1 MELKYPKI
9 SSGIKLIYVSWWCT
23 LLGVVASLVEGFAAI
38 FAGGGFVILVE
49 LAAGVLELLVY
60 GLQVAG
66 LYKAGKDEERYKKLF
81 YMLVTE
87 LLIAATVIVA
97 ILLQSYMLIALIG
110 IIGGLTCMVLE
121 SLRLCLF
128 VKYTE
133 ELVQENGD
141 AGVDGYYK
149 TIRNC
154 FFVAYGGILIG
165 SFITAMEVLT
175 WLGVLLI
182 VVSMLSVIAMFI
194 FYGIFLRNT
203 NRFFKT
209 LRVTEVE
216 NIYDVE

>member
-9 SSGIKLIYVSWWCT
+9 SSGIKLVYVSWWCT

-38 FAGGGFVILVE
+38 FAGVGFVILVE

-66 LYKAGKDEERYKKLF
+66 LYKAGKDEARYKKLF

-87 LLIAATVIVA
+87 LLIAAAVIVA

-133 ELVQENGD
+133 ELVRENGD

-182 VVSMLSVIAMFI
+182 VVSMFSVIAMFV

-216 NIYDVE
+216 NIYDGE

>member
-9 SSGIKLIYVSWWCT
+9 SSGIKLMYAGWWCT
-23 LLGVVASLVEGFAAI
+23 LLGVVASLVGGFVAI
-38 FAGGGFVILVE
+38 FAGVGFVIFVE
-49 LAAGVLELLVY
+49 LAAGILELLVY

-66 LYKAGKDEERYKKLF
+66 LYKAGKDDTRYKKVF

-87 LLIAATVIVA
+87 LLIAAAVIVA
-97 ILLQSYMLIALIG
+97 ILLQSYVLIALIG

-121 SLRLCLF
+121 PLRLCLF

-133 ELVQENGD
+133 ELVRENGD

-182 VVSMLSVIAMFI
+182 VVSMFSVIAMFV

-216 NIYDVE
+216 NIYDGE

>member
-1 MELKYPKI
+1 MELKYPEI
-9 SSGIKLIYVSWWCT
+9 SSGIKLVYVSWWCT
-23 LLGVVASLVEGFAAI
+23 LLGVVASLVGGFVAI
-38 FAGGGFVILVE
+38 FAGVGFVIFVE
-49 LAAGVLELLVY
+49 LAAGILELLVY

-66 LYKAGKDEERYKKLF
+66 LYKAGKDDTRYKKVF

-87 LLIAATVIVA
+87 LLIAAAVIVA
-97 ILLQSYMLIALIG
+97 ILLQSYVLIALIG

-121 SLRLCLF
+121 PLRLCLF

-133 ELVQENGD
+133 ELVRENGD

-149 TIRNC
+149 IIRNC

-182 VVSMLSVIAMFI
+182 VASMFSVIAMFV

-216 NIYDVE
+216 NIYDEE

>member
-9 SSGIKLIYVSWWCT
+9 SSGIKLMYAGWWCT
-23 LLGVVASLVEGFAAI
+23 LLGAVAGFVGGLAAI
-38 FAGGGFVILVE
+38 FAGAGFAILVE
-49 LAAGVLELLVY
+49 LAAGILELLVY

-66 LYKAGKDEERYKKLF
+66 LYKAGKDEARYKKLF

-87 LLIAATVIVA
+87 LLIAVAVIVA
-97 ILLQSYMLIALIG
+97 TLLQSYVLIALIG

-121 SLRLCLF
+121 PLRLCLF

-133 ELVQENGD
+133 ELVRENGD

-182 VVSMLSVIAMFI
+182 VASMFSVIAMFV

-203 NRFFKT
+203 NKFFKT
-209 LRVTEVE
+209 LKITEGE
-216 NIYDVE
+216 NIYDGE

>member
-9 SSGIKLIYVSWWCT
+9 SSGIKLMYVSWWCT
-23 LLGVVASLVEGFAAI
+23 LLGVVASLVGGFAAI
-38 FAGGGFVILVE
+38 FAGVGFVILVE

-66 LYKAGKDEERYKKLF
+66 LYKAGKDEVRYKKLF

-87 LLIAATVIVA
+87 LLIAAAVIVA
-97 ILLQSYMLIALIG
+97 TLLQSYVLIALIG

-121 SLRLCLF
+121 PLRLCLF

-133 ELVQENGD
+133 ELVRENGD

-182 VVSMLSVIAMFI
+182 VASMFSMIAMFV

-216 NIYDVE
+216 NIYDGE

>member
-9 SSGIKLIYVSWWCT
+9 SSGIKLVYVSWWCT
-23 LLGVVASLVEGFAAI
+23 LLGVVASLVGGFAAI
-38 FAGGGFVILVE
+38 FAGVGFVILVE

-66 LYKAGKDEERYKKLF
+66 LYKAGKDEARYKKLF

-87 LLIAATVIVA
+87 LLIAVAVIVA
-97 ILLQSYMLIALIG
+97 TLLQSYVLIALIG

-121 SLRLCLF
+121 PLRLCLF

-133 ELVQENGD
+133 ELVRENGD

-175 WLGVLLI
+175 WLGVLII
-182 VVSMLSVIAMFI
+182 VASMFSVIAMFI

-216 NIYDVE
+216 NIYDGE

>member
-1 MELKYPKI
+1 
-9 SSGIKLIYVSWWCT
+9 
-23 LLGVVASLVEGFAAI
+23 
-38 FAGGGFVILVE
+38 
-49 LAAGVLELLVY
+49 
-60 GLQVAG
+60 
-66 LYKAGKDEERYKKLF
+66 
-81 YMLVTE
+81 
-87 LLIAATVIVA
+87 
-97 ILLQSYMLIALIG
+97 
-110 IIGGLTCMVLE
+110 MVLE
-121 SLRLCLF
+121 PLRLCLF

-133 ELVQENGD
+133 ELVRENGD

-182 VVSMLSVIAMFI
+182 VASMFSVIAMFV

-216 NIYDVE
+216 NIYDGE

>member
-9 SSGIKLIYVSWWCT
+9 SSGIKLMYVSWWCT
-23 LLGVVASLVEGFAAI
+23 LLGVVASLVGGFAAI
-38 FAGGGFVILVE
+38 FAGVGFVILVE

-66 LYKAGKDEERYKKLF
+66 LYKAGKDEARYKKLF

-87 LLIAATVIVA
+87 LLIAAAVIVA
-97 ILLQSYMLIALIG
+97 TLLQSYVLIALIG

-121 SLRLCLF
+121 PLRLCLF

-133 ELVQENGD
+133 ELVRENGD

-182 VVSMLSVIAMFI
+182 VASMFSMIAMFV

-216 NIYDVE
+216 NIYDGE

>member
-9 SSGIKLIYVSWWCT
+9 SSGIKLMYVSWWCT
-23 LLGVVASLVEGFAAI
+23 LLGVVASLVGGFAAI
-38 FAGGGFVILVE
+38 FAGVGFVILVE

-66 LYKAGKDEERYKKLF
+66 LYKAGKDEARYKKLF

-87 LLIAATVIVA
+87 LLIAAAVIVA
-97 ILLQSYMLIALIG
+97 TLLQSYVLIALIG

-133 ELVQENGD
+133 ELVRENGD

-182 VVSMLSVIAMFI
+182 VASMFSMIAMFV

-216 NIYDVE
+216 NIYDGE

>member
-9 SSGIKLIYVSWWCT
+9 SSGIKLVYAGWWCT
-23 LLGVVASLVEGFAAI
+23 LLGVVASLVGGFAAI
-38 FAGGGFVILVE
+38 FAGVGFVILVE

-66 LYKAGKDEERYKKLF
+66 LYKAGKDDERYKKVF

-87 LLIAATVIVA
+87 LLIAVAVILAT
-97 ILLQSYMLIALIG
+97 LLQSYVLIALIG

-121 SLRLCLF
+121 PLRLCLF

-133 ELVQENGD
+133 ELVRENGD

-182 VVSMLSVIAMFI
+182 VVSMFSVIAMFV

-216 NIYDVE
+216 NIYDGE

>member
-9 SSGIKLIYVSWWCT
+9 SSGIKLVYAGWWCT
-23 LLGVVASLVEGFAAI
+23 LLGVVASLVGGFAAI
-38 FAGGGFVILVE
+38 FAGVGFVILVE

-66 LYKAGKDEERYKKLF
+66 LYKAGKDEARYKKLF

-87 LLIAATVIVA
+87 LLIAAAVIVA
-97 ILLQSYMLIALIG
+97 TLLQSYGLIALIG

-121 SLRLCLF
+121 PLRLCLF

-133 ELVQENGD
+133 ELVRENGD

-182 VVSMLSVIAMFI
+182 VASMFSVIAMFV

-216 NIYDVE
+216 NIYDGE

>member
-9 SSGIKLIYVSWWCT
+9 SSGIKLVYAGWWCT
-23 LLGVVASLVEGFAAI
+23 LLGVVASLVGGFAAI
-38 FAGGGFVILVE
+38 FAGVGFVILVE

-66 LYKAGKDEERYKKLF
+66 LYKAGKDEARYKKVF

-87 LLIAATVIVA
+87 LLIAVAVIVA
-97 ILLQSYMLIALIG
+97 TLLQSYVLIALIG

-121 SLRLCLF
+121 PLRLCLF

-133 ELVQENGD
+133 ELVRENGD

-182 VVSMLSVIAMFI
+182 VVSMFSVIAMFV

-216 NIYDVE
+216 NIYDGE